1 MRLAVLAF
9 LALSACASVPMSE
22 VPERR
27 ATQTDLPPMKVF
39 AGRAQQAPARSN
51 AEIARDFLE
60 LSFEMESGRQLP
72 ILTRFEGPIEVELR
86 NAASSSLRNDLDRLI
101 ARLRREAGI
110 DITLVKRS
118 DTPEI
123 VIETVSRREL
133 QRYVPQAACFV
144 VPRVAGWQ
152 DFKRNRRGAVTDW
165 TSLRQRE
172 QVSVL
177 IPRDVS
183 PQEVRDCLHE
193 EVAQALGPL
202 NDLYRLH
209 DSVFNDDNFHTV
221 LTGFD
226 MTILRA
232 YYAPELRSG
241 MTRDQVAAALPG
253 ILARIN
259 PAGQRSDPGTA
270 ARTPRSWI
278 DAIEKALG
286 PRASSSV
293 RIDAARRA
301 VAIAQTRG
309 WRDNRLAFSQF
320 ALGRLIMPIDPR
332 GATEAFLSAKQI
344 YDSLPGH
351 DVQSAH
357 VAMQLSAFAL
367 SAGQA
372 NSAIGLVEGALPAA
386 AESENAALLSTLLM
400 IKAEALSLTGRRAEA
415 AIVRLDSLGW
425 ARYGIGS
432 DREVRS
438 RLTEISA
445 LSPARTRF

>member
-9 LALSACASVPMSE
+9 MALSACGALPVSE

-27 ATQTDLPPMKVF
+27 ATQTDLPPMKMF
-39 AGRAQQAPARSN
+39 SGQPQNATRRSN
-51 AEIARDFLE
+51 GEIARDFLE

-86 NAASSSLRNDLDRLI
+86 NNVSSSMRTDLNQLI

-110 DITLVKRS
+110 DISLVSRS

-123 VIETVSRREL
+123 VIETVSRRDL

-144 VPRVAGWQ
+144 VPRVAGWK
-152 DFKRNRRGAVTDW
+152 DFKRNRRGSVTDW
-165 TSLRQRE
+165 TTLKERKQI
-172 QVSVL
+172 SVL

-241 MTRDQVAAALPG
+241 MTRRQVAAALPG
-253 ILARIN
+253 ILARVN
-259 PAGQRSDPGTA
+259 PGGERSDPGRSQ
-270 ARTPRSWI
+270 RTPRVWI
-278 DAIEKALG
+278 NSIEKALG
-286 PRASSSV
+286 PRAGSEA
-293 RIDAARRA
+293 RINAARRA
-301 VAIAQTRG
+301 VAIAQQAG
-309 WRDNRLAFSQF
+309 WDDNRMAFSQF

-332 GATEAFLSAKQI
+332 GATEAFLSAKRI
-344 YDSLPGH
+344 YDARPGH
-351 DVQSAH
+351 EVQSAH

-372 NSAIGLVEGALPAA
+372 SSAIGLIDASLPAA
-386 AESENAALLSTLLM
+386 AKSENAALLSTLLM
-400 IKAEALSLTGRRAEA
+400 IKAEALALTGRRAEA

-425 ARYGIGS
+425 ARYGIGD
-432 DREVRS
+432 DRDVRS